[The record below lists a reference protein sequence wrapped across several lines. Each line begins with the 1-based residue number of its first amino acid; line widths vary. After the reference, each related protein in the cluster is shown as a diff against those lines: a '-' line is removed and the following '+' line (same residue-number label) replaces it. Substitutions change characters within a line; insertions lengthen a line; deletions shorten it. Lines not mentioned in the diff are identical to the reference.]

1 MMLPI
6 LKGPGVVIPLIFPKV
21 KPNLPKRNPQGSP
34 VPPLPSRC
42 ISRFFGLPPLL
53 AGPGGDSLRC
63 WQVDGNLGT
72 CDRAGLLGGIVGV
85 PLDCHNFLW
94 LGKRVGHQ
102 EFAHQVIQAT

>member
-42 ISRFFGLPPLL
+42 ISRFFGLPPLYSVQVVTRSG
-53 AGPGGDSLRC
+53 AGKLTETLVRVTEPVSWAALWGS
-63 WQVDGNLGT
+63 
-72 CDRAGLLGGIVGV
+72 